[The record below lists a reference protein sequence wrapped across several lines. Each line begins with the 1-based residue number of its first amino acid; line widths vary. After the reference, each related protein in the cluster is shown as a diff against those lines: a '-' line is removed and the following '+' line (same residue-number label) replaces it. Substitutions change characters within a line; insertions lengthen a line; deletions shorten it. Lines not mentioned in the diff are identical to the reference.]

1 MNVTVI
7 LNIRKEYD
15 MKKRMTSIFIM
26 LIAAIIWLS
35 PASLEA
41 ANIQLPEK
49 IYERVYETPVSPGA
63 VHENL
68 QRFTTSGW
76 WNINVLRVDLTDRYT
91 SVGSLFN
98 PSGLSSRDSVGG
110 MVEKKNA
117 VAGINGDFYN
127 FQPIPSSLGALIDNG
142 RIISSPNHLPVF
154 YLEDQE
160 AYVDYFTTRIT
171 LTNSRT
177 GYQMPVT
184 TINKVSTN
192 FDTIML
198 LNSDWG
204 SKSIGNKFHADLTEF
219 LVMNGTIVDKR
230 TGGTAFDIPQ
240 DNYSFV
246 IASRSSWLN
255 DFQPGDTVQLDASI
269 SPDLQRLQF
278 AIGAGSIILK
288 DGQVVNTNLNV
299 AGDHPR
305 TGIGISKDKTEIL
318 LVTIDGRD
326 DSFKGVSQEM
336 FGAILRDLGAWNGVN
351 LDGGGSTTMAVK
363 PNGETKSTIV
373 NKPSDGSQRLVVNGV
388 GVFSSAPMGTAD
400 RIEILIDKPS
410 IFTGE
415 SAGLTAKVYDQYHNL
430 LATNPSDVR
439 WSVSGAEGR
448 ISSGRFIAEGSGV
461 AKLKATYQG
470 VSGTIE
476 IRVLAPLEEIVTS
489 TDRFN
494 VAVGGSR
501 SIGKLVGVDRMGFSG
516 DLSYSNVSVTVSGN
530 VGEVRDG
537 VFYATRNVATGSI
550 IIKSGNAM
558 KTILV
563 SVGSQIMPV
572 NSFEDASKY
581 SFSGYPATVTGS
593 AAPSTEAK
601 DGNSSIELNYN
612 FSLGDGTRAAY
623 INFNDSADGILL
635 PGSPSRLD
643 LWVFGDGSGAW
654 LRGTLVDASGKSH
667 VVDFSKSIDFTG
679 WKQLEAVVPDGVA
692 FPASLQRIYIA
703 EVNDQRFPIGRIF
716 IDGLLAHTPTPYDS
730 GAGAEDTRVVD
741 PLDKSP
747 ITGTRIAIYT
757 EPSISGNTLFSRVV
771 SSDRLVGLTAR
782 LNGTRLGVQ
791 IGNMSPVFKSK
802 ISHGSTLSG
811 GTAYGTFRDG
821 DIVVITLQASSEGI
835 RAQDSSQWPKLL
847 KELMDGREKN
857 LVLVL
862 NRKVSNFTDTMES
875 ALLHELMVEAAENGR
890 NVFLVQS
897 GSRNTAQLR
906 DGVRYIEITG
916 TKASTPSELSAFA
929 YFELSMDGST
939 ISYQLVKPFGLSK

>member
-1 MNVTVI
+1 MSVTVI

-15 MKKRMTSIFIM
+15 MKKRKTSF
-26 LIAAIIWLS
+26 LILLLAAIIWLS
-35 PASLEA
+35 PASITEA

-49 IYERVYETPVSPGA
+49 IYERVTETPVSPGA

-68 QRFTTSGW
+68 QRFTSSGW
-76 WNINVLRVDLTDRYT
+76 WNINVLRVDLTDRFT

-110 MVEKKNA
+110 MIEKKSA

-127 FQPIPSSLGALIDNG
+127 FQPIPTSLGALIDNG
-142 RIISSPNHLPVF
+142 KILSSPNHLPVF
-154 YLEDQE
+154 YLENQE
-160 AYVDYFTTRIT
+160 AYIDYFTTKIV
-171 LTNSRT
+171 LTNWRT

-204 SKSIGNKFHADLTEF
+204 TKSIGNKFHANLTEF
-219 LVMNGTIVDKR
+219 LVMNGIIVDKR
-230 TGGTAFDIPQ
+230 TGGAAFDIPQ
-240 DNYSFV
+240 DNSSYI

-255 DFQPGDTVQLDASI
+255 DFQMGDTVQLDVSI
-269 SPDLQRLQF
+269 FPDFQRLQF

-299 AGDHPR
+299 AGNHPR
-305 TGIGISKDKTEIL
+305 TGIGISKDKTEVI

-326 DSFKGVSQEM
+326 SSFKGISQEM
-336 FGAILRDLGAWNGVN
+336 LGALLRDLGAWNGVN
-351 LDGGGSTTMAVK
+351 MDGGGSTTMAIK
-363 PNGETKSTIV
+363 PNGETKSTVV
-373 NKPSDGSQRLVVNGV
+373 NKPSEGSQRLVVNGV
-388 GVFSSAPMGTAD
+388 GVFSSAPSGKAE
-400 RIEILIDKPS
+400 RIEITADKPS
-410 IFTGE
+410 IFSGE
-415 SAGLTAKVYDQYHNL
+415 SLGLTMKVYDEYHNL
-430 LATNPSDVR
+430 AATNPSDVR

-448 ISSGRFIAEGSGV
+448 VNGGRFIAEGSGV
-461 AKLKATYQG
+461 AEVKATYQG

-476 IRVLAPLEEIVTS
+476 IRVLSPVEEIVTP

-501 SIGKLVGVDRMGFSG
+501 SIGKLIGVDKTGFSG
-516 DLSYSNVSVTVSGN
+516 ELSYSNVSIIVSGKI
-530 VGEVRDG
+530 GEVRDG
-537 VFYATRNVATGSI
+537 VFYASRNVGSGAI

-581 SFSGYPATVTGS
+581 SFSGYPTAVTGS
-593 AAPSTEAK
+593 ASPSTEAK

-623 INFNDSADGILL
+623 INFNNSADGILL
-635 PGSPSRLD
+635 PGSPARIG
-643 LWVFGDGSGAW
+643 LWVFGDGSGTW
-654 LRGTLVDASGKSH
+654 LRGTLVDAVGKSH
-667 VVDFSKSIDFTG
+667 VVDFSKAIDFTG
-679 WKQLEAVVPDGVA
+679 WKQLEAVVPDGVTY
-692 FPASLQRIYIA
+692 PASLQRIYVA
-703 EVNDQRFPIGRIF
+703 EVNDQRFPIGRIL
-716 IDGLLAHTPTPYDS
+716 IDGLLAHTPTPYDA
-730 GAGAEDTRVVD
+730 GAGAVDTRVVD
-741 PLDKSP
+741 PLDKAP
-747 ITGTRIAIYT
+747 ISGTRIAIYT

-771 SSDRLVGLTAR
+771 TSDRLVGLTER
-782 LNGTRLGVQ
+782 LKGTRLGVQ
-791 IGNMSPVFKSK
+791 IGNMSPIFKSK
-802 ISHGSTLSG
+802 VSHGSTLSG
-811 GTAYGTFRDG
+811 GTAYGSFREG
-821 DIVVITLQASSEGI
+821 EIAVITLQANSDGI
-835 RAQDSSQWPKLL
+835 RGQDSSQWPKLL
-847 KELMDGREKN
+847 KDLKDGREKN

-875 ALLHELMVEAAENGR
+875 ALLHELLVEAADNGR

-897 GSRNTAQLR
+897 GSSNTVHLR
-906 DGVRYIEITG
+906 DGVRYVEITG

-929 YFELSMDGST
+929 YFEISMDGSS
-939 ISYQLVKPFGLSK
+939 ISYQLVKPFGL